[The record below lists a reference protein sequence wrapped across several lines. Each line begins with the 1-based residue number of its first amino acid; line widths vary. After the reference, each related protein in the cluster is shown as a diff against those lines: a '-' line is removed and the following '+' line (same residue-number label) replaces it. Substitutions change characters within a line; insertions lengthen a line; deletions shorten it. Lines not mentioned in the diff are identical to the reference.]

1 MSNKT
6 VKNKLSDKEKDDLLK
21 EILGSEYSASNTNL
35 PVLKKSIDLIS
46 NIDTAFTFAELIPAI
61 NSVLAGSR
69 ILSVVGSG
77 ASVFSIF
84 LFPVAAMIDVLDAYQ
99 VGHRMYALRS
109 IAYTVTAWAY
119 GNSIPASSMR
129 ILSNIR
135 EGKVVVKQQIVNEYK
150 QLWAK
155 TSQDVLNKLNV
166 QLATKAIPKEAMQ
179 IALRAI
185 SNNDAK
191 QLCEMLLKG
200 FEDKLSNIEKI
211 TWKSN
216 YSIKYPG

>member
-1 MSNKT
+1 MENIAT
-6 VKNKLSDKEKDDLLK
+6 KNKLSDGEKDTLLK
-21 EILGSEYSASNTNL
+21 EILGNEYNASNQNL

-46 NIDTAFTFAELIPAI
+46 DIDTAFTFAELVPAI

-69 ILSVVGSG
+69 ILSVVGTG

-84 LFPVAAMIDVLDAYQ
+84 LFPVGAMIDVLDAYQ
-99 VGHRMYALRS
+99 VGHKMYALRA
-109 IAYTVTAWAY
+109 IAYTITAWSY
-119 GNSIPASSMR
+119 GNAIPASSMR

-135 EGKVVVKQQIVNEYK
+135 EGQVVAKQRIVTEYK
-150 QLWAK
+150 QLWSK
-155 TSQDVLNKLNV
+155 TSQDVLSKINAL
-166 QLATKAIPKEAMQ
+166 LATNGIPKEALQ

-185 SNNDAK
+185 SNNNA
-191 QLCEMLLKG
+191 QMLCEMLLRG
-200 FEDKLSNIEKI
+200 FEDKLSNIVKI